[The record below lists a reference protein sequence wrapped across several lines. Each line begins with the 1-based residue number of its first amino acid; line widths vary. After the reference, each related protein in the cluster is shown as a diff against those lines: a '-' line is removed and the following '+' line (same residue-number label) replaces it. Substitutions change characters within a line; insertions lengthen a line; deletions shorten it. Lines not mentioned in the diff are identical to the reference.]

1 MSILR
6 TRLLHRLTVV
16 VDDVDFAFEHLSRQ
30 VVQLSHR
37 DSTKQK
43 ARRSGNVVSPT
54 LRLCN
59 PDGIDFSAEL
69 KIYLTS
75 RLCNC

>member
-43 ARRSGNVVSPT
+43 ARRSGNAVG
-54 LRLCN
+54 LN
-59 PDGIDFSAEL
+59 PDGIDFSVEL
-69 KIYLTS
+69 KIYSTS